1 VTLFMMYY
9 LIVNRP
15 LQSLAGVAMMSVGLV
30 IYFASRLSS
39 NVSASDVS
47 QTVA

>member
-1 VTLFMMYY
+1 MMYY
-9 LIVNRP
+9 LVVNRP

-30 IYFASRLSS
+30 IYYLSRPLSS
-39 NVSASDVS
+39 VPSPDVS

>member
-1 VTLFMMYY
+1 MMYY

-30 IYFASRLSS
+30 IYYLSRPLSS
-39 NVSASDVS
+39 VPSPDVS